1 MCVMCIYSINTRFD
15 AILKSSYL
23 QKSSLCKRVL
33 GKSFVLFHAERF
45 STEAERKH
53 VRVKEAERR
62 DETSCLWVANTF
74 EIADIK
80 AWRMRSTL
88 SLFLFFLC
96 PSHDSRTHIGVHTN
110 THSSTFHLQ
119 LAHLLREWYCCHFE
133 VFPFECHLCNQV
145 PPTVA
150 DRFGSEAV
158 FFVTAEVEIERFR
171 FSSRFL
177 PVQLISK

>member
-1 MCVMCIYSINTRFD
+1 MCIYSINTRFD

-88 SLFLFFLC
+88 SLSLFSLSIPWFPHVYRC
-96 PSHDSRTHIGVHTN
+96 THKRTLQHV
-110 THSSTFHLQ
+110 SSSAGT
-119 LAHLLREWYCCHFE
+119 
-133 VFPFECHLCNQV
+133 
-145 PPTVA
+145 
-150 DRFGSEAV
+150 S
-158 FFVTAEVEIERFR
+158 IERMILLSLWG
-171 FSSRFL
+171 FSLWMSSVQSGPTNRCWPLWIRGSGFCHSWSRNWKVSF
-177 PVQLISK
+177 